1 VTRPDWSGVV
11 HDRGRLER
19 VLRVIRE
26 IAAIVA
32 LVLASILMFL
42 LLALIGAFSQ
52 RIHDASSPDPEPGV
66 SGCPFGDGECGG

>member
-42 LLALIGAFSQ
+42 LLAVIGALSQ

-66 SGCPFGDGECGG
+66 TTCPPDIGGC